1 MSASLITAFNQ
12 SANPSNE
19 QVVVFGWIAEYFE
32 SIFDDESARYC
43 RNISESLKNQ
53 VSAQT
58 GGEVVSKHIIKY
70 DYREGVKLPKHEIET
85 WCGHRPGSFEW
96 LFQDAQ
102 HALLSIEHGALLV
115 PCKNCLAAIIK
126 TAQEVK

>member
-12 SANPSNE
+12 STNPSNE

-53 VSAQT
+53 VSAQ
-58 GGEVVSKHIIKY
+58 
-70 DYREGVKLPKHEIET
+70 
-85 WCGHRPGSFEW
+85 
-96 LFQDAQ
+96 
-102 HALLSIEHGALLV
+102 
-115 PCKNCLAAIIK
+115 
-126 TAQEVK
+126 QEVKS

>member
-19 QVVVFGWIAEYFE
+19 QG
-32 SIFDDESARYC
+32 
-43 RNISESLKNQ
+43 
-53 VSAQT
+53 T
-58 GGEVVSKHIIKY
+58 
-70 DYREGVKLPKHEIET
+70 
-85 WCGHRPGSFEW
+85 
-96 LFQDAQ
+96 
-102 HALLSIEHGALLV
+102 LLV

>member
-32 SIFDDESARYC
+32 SIFDYESARYC

-53 VSAQT
+53 VSAQ
-58 GGEVVSKHIIKY
+58 
-70 DYREGVKLPKHEIET
+70 
-85 WCGHRPGSFEW
+85 
-96 LFQDAQ
+96 
-102 HALLSIEHGALLV
+102 
-115 PCKNCLAAIIK
+115 
-126 TAQEVK
+126 QEVKS

>member
-32 SIFDDESARYC
+32 SIFDDESSRYC

-53 VSAQT
+53 VSAQ
-58 GGEVVSKHIIKY
+58 
-70 DYREGVKLPKHEIET
+70 
-85 WCGHRPGSFEW
+85 
-96 LFQDAQ
+96 
-102 HALLSIEHGALLV
+102 
-115 PCKNCLAAIIK
+115 
-126 TAQEVK
+126 QEVKS

>member
-32 SIFDDESARYC
+32 SIFDDESARHC

-53 VSAQT
+53 VSAQ
-58 GGEVVSKHIIKY
+58 
-70 DYREGVKLPKHEIET
+70 
-85 WCGHRPGSFEW
+85 
-96 LFQDAQ
+96 
-102 HALLSIEHGALLV
+102 
-115 PCKNCLAAIIK
+115 
-126 TAQEVK
+126 QEMKS

>member
-1 MSASLITAFNQ
+1 MGSVNRSSTAAGGEVSMSASLITAFNQ

-53 VSAQT
+53 VSAQ
-58 GGEVVSKHIIKY
+58 
-70 DYREGVKLPKHEIET
+70 
-85 WCGHRPGSFEW
+85 
-96 LFQDAQ
+96 
-102 HALLSIEHGALLV
+102 
-115 PCKNCLAAIIK
+115 
-126 TAQEVK
+126 QEVKS

>member
-32 SIFDDESARYC
+32 SIFDDGSARYC

-53 VSAQT
+53 VSAQ
-58 GGEVVSKHIIKY
+58 
-70 DYREGVKLPKHEIET
+70 
-85 WCGHRPGSFEW
+85 
-96 LFQDAQ
+96 
-102 HALLSIEHGALLV
+102 
-115 PCKNCLAAIIK
+115 
-126 TAQEVK
+126 QEVKS

>member
-1 MSASLITAFNQ
+1 MSASLITPFNQ

-53 VSAQT
+53 VSAQ
-58 GGEVVSKHIIKY
+58 
-70 DYREGVKLPKHEIET
+70 
-85 WCGHRPGSFEW
+85 
-96 LFQDAQ
+96 
-102 HALLSIEHGALLV
+102 
-115 PCKNCLAAIIK
+115 
-126 TAQEVK
+126 QEVKS

>member
-1 MSASLITAFNQ
+1 MSNIVGDFPHLHFLARGASEHIPLTAFNQ

-53 VSAQT
+53 VSAQ
-58 GGEVVSKHIIKY
+58 
-70 DYREGVKLPKHEIET
+70 
-85 WCGHRPGSFEW
+85 
-96 LFQDAQ
+96 
-102 HALLSIEHGALLV
+102 
-115 PCKNCLAAIIK
+115 
-126 TAQEVK
+126 QEVKS

>member
-32 SIFDDESARYC
+32 SILDDESARYC

-53 VSAQT
+53 VSAQQ
-58 GGEVVSKHIIKY
+58 VVKS
-70 DYREGVKLPKHEIET
+70 
-85 WCGHRPGSFEW
+85 
-96 LFQDAQ
+96 
-102 HALLSIEHGALLV
+102 
-115 PCKNCLAAIIK
+115 
-126 TAQEVK
+126 